1 MKASIVCLLLLAA
14 LVALALWQQHIITN
28 LADRTEEVLR
38 LALQLAERDE
48 LPNAQGPLRE
58 IVQAWDD
65 KKFLLYMLSDHSKE
79 SEIRTSLLK
88 LAAYAEQNDK
98 PLFYGEAAYLDVLLD
113 DLRDMDRPTIHNIL

>member
-58 IVQAWDD
+58 IVQAGTTR
-65 KKFLLYMLSDHSKE
+65 SS
-79 SEIRTSLLK
+79 SSIC
-88 LAAYAEQNDK
+88 
-98 PLFYGEAAYLDVLLD
+98 
-113 DLRDMDRPTIHNIL
+113 